1 MDEGRISLSSFLKA
15 VIMLASGV
23 LFWLI
28 LAISLMIFFNTL
40 DTYNIYRAALISKVI
55 YVALFW
61 IIPLILWR
69 LKAGDT
75 TKATFLI
82 MAVMATFA
90 MVVISVHQYGG
101 LFIPALGLGTIA
113 LAAAFMYWLKASWQY
128 YFALIYGIVIVLAI
142 WFFNGL

>member
-1 MDEGRISLSSFLKA
+1 MDEGRIKLSSFLKA

-40 DTYNIYRAALISKVI
+40 DTYNVYRASLVSKAI

-61 IIPLILWR
+61 IIPALLWKF
-69 LKAGDT
+69 KAGDT
-75 TKATFLI
+75 TKATLLI

-90 MVVISVHQYGG
+90 MVVISFHQYGG
-101 LFIPALGLGTIA
+101 LFIPALGLGSIA
-113 LAAAFMYWLKASWQY
+113 LTSGFLHWLKAAWQY
-128 YFALIYGIVIVLAI
+128 YFAVIYGILIVLVI
-142 WFFNGL
+142 WFFNAL